1 MTPEYDPCI
10 YHSVQ
15 VFGLFRNTFSN
26 LACEAPDAFPEMRL
40 ALRRLLATTTLEN
53 VAPRGKDPVGANLY
67 IHFPCLY
74 CWRHRQL
81 QRYNIRER
89 ETKEQRLSQWK
100 ILYPWAKNYLNGVQS
115 TRASFYLGFFFR
127 DFRGYKSYHFLK
139 FIRSIQKIGFEQFF
153 LIASNCSTVCEV

>member
-10 YHSVQ
+10 FHSVQ

-40 ALRRLLATTTLEN
+40 ALRRLLATTTREN

-89 ETKEQRLSQWK
+89 EAKEQRLSGKFCAHEQRI
-100 ILYPWAKNYLNGVQS
+100 ILMGFSLLE
-115 TRASFYLGFFFR
+115 RAFIWVFFFR

-139 FIRSIQKIGFEQFF
+139 FIRSIRKIGFEQFF